1 MTDNSSFDCRL
12 DHLVVTAA
20 SCEDGV
26 SWVAARSGVSL
37 PKGGAHP
44 LMGTHNHLSAIA
56 ADQFLEVIAIDPN
69 APKPSHNRWFEL
81 DDVDQQ
87 RILEQSPQLS
97 TWVVATNNLDAA
109 LTAVRACGI
118 NPGEPVTLT
127 RDELTWRL
135 VLDID
140 GSLVF
145 GGTFPILIEWPPGVN
160 PVDRMQDQN
169 LRLDKLELTHPDH
182 EKLNRAFHALGISS
196 LATVQQGPVAL
207 CAQMHIENHS
217 FQLN

>member
-20 SCEDGV
+20 SCEEGV
-26 SWVAARSGVSL
+26 SWVENRCGVIL

-56 ADQFLEVIAIDPN
+56 ANQFLEVIAIDPQ
-69 APKPSHNRWFEL
+69 APKPSHNRWFAL
-81 DDVDQQ
+81 DDEGHQ
-87 RILEQSPQLS
+87 RALAHSPQLT

-109 LTAVRACGI
+109 IAAARDCGI

-127 RDELTWRL
+127 RDGLTWRL
-135 VLDID
+135 ALIAD
-140 GSLVF
+140 GSLAF

-160 PVDRMQDQN
+160 PVDRMLDQN
-169 LRLDKLELTHPDH
+169 LRLNKLELTHPDH
-182 EKLNRAFHALGISS
+182 EKLNSAFHALGISS
-196 LATVQQGPVAL
+196 LATVRQGPVAL
-207 CAQMHIENHS
+207 CAQMHKEDHT
-217 FQLN
+217 FLLN